1 MLDFVFIT
9 DLHIGVNNVRSGSVV
24 EDILRKLDFVK
35 DYTNKYGAQLLIGG
49 DIFDKP
55 TVPDVIK
62 IPFIKKFLEFNKKPF
77 VVYGN
82 HDTLFASAKNNY
94 KTTLQL
100 FIEAGVFRILTS
112 VDLQE
117 LFLTAELPL
126 KNVGKPQLVM
136 YHGFLN
142 KEDGK
147 NTVLLQD
154 LQTTDNTL
162 VLLGHDHVVYDEV
175 QFGTVKVLRPGSF
188 LRGIRNGDSKRI
200 PQLVHIKCNGKE
212 FKYRCVPIKTA
223 RDASEIFKTKKDE
236 MTKAQRVESY
246 QSVIEAIKL
255 ASSKDISFT
264 EAINTVADEETAV
277 YINQI
282 LNECKIKLKSK

>member
-49 DIFDKP
+49 DVFDKP

-77 VVYGN
+77 VIYGN

-126 KNVGKPQLVM
+126 KNVGKPQLVI

-188 LRGIRNGDSKRI
+188 LRGIRNGDSDRI

-212 FKYRCVPIKTA
+212 FKYRCVSIKTA

-236 MTKAQRVESY
+236 MTKAQRAESY
-246 QSVIEAIKL
+246 QSVIDAIKL
-255 ASSKDISFT
+255 ATSKDISFT

-277 YINQI
+277 YIKQI